1 MRKKLSVVWED
12 LLLKLRS
19 SGESCLVEMEEQVYT
34 QFLSSDLKAFILS
47 CYFLEM
53 KIFSSLVKDS
63 TGEYIDK
70 YFNAGGSANEI
81 LEALAETKQRDPG
94 SAMAAIKIL
103 RSLFLKFVT
112 THANYLSILLL
123 YVFSVF

>member
-1 MRKKLSVVWED
+1 MRKKLSVVLKD
-12 LLLKLRS
+12 LPLKLRS
-19 SGESCLVEMEEQVYT
+19 SGESCLVEMEEQVNT
-34 QFLSSDLKAFILS
+34 QFLSSDHETFMY
-47 CYFLEM
+47 YFLEM

-63 TGEYIDK
+63 SGEYIDK

-103 RSLFLKFVT
+103 RSLFLKFVAT
-112 THANYLSILLL
+112 CKLSVHLMT
-123 YVFSVF
+123 YVVTAF